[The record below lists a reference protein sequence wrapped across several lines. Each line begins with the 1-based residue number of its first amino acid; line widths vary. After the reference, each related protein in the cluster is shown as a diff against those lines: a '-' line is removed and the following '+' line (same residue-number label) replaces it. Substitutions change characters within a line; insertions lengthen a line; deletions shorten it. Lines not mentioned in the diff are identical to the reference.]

1 MNTEQKWA
9 EVLALRHLPTQRGMR
24 RNRPALR
31 ILPGSLA
38 CIVKRQP
45 NRRKPHMENQKNKIM
60 EEIRET
66 ISPEMKMRTEMSVA
80 IANRIY
86 DIMASKGLSQKDLAK
101 RMGKTET
108 EVSSLLSGTHK
119 MPPSMIHEI
128 SSALNE
134 DIMEDIV
141 EAGRDLPRIIEENIY
156 DDPTMLDVAASII
169 NSMLVHESKKE
180 NQSITLIKMYQQEG
194 EIIWSSNLSLRN
206 SVLDKAINYYGP
218 IVKARYEAAKERQ
231 K

>member
-1 MNTEQKWA
+1 MED
-9 EVLALRHLPTQRGMR
+9 
-24 RNRPALR
+24 
-31 ILPGSLA
+31 I
-38 CIVKRQP
+38 
-45 NRRKPHMENQKNKIM
+45 RK
-60 EEIRET
+60 T
-66 ISPEMKMRTEMSVA
+66 ISPEMKMQIEMSVA

-108 EVSSLLSGTHK
+108 EVSSWLSGTHK

-156 DDPTMLDVAASII
+156 DDPTMLDVATSII
-169 NSMLVHESKKE
+169 NTMLVSAGKE
-180 NQSITLIKMYQQEG
+180 GKPSEEIQMYHREKRAL
-194 EIIWSSNLSLRN
+194 WSTDKALSR
-206 SVLDKAINYYGP
+206 SMHDKAINYYGP

>member
-1 MNTEQKWA
+1 
-9 EVLALRHLPTQRGMR
+9 
-24 RNRPALR
+24 
-31 ILPGSLA
+31 
-38 CIVKRQP
+38 
-45 NRRKPHMENQKNKIM
+45 MENQKNKIM

-108 EVSSLLSGTHK
+108 EVSSWLSGTLK
-119 MPPSMIHEI
+119 MPPSMIHKI

-141 EAGRDLPRIIEENIY
+141 EDVNVNLTSLAQAKEE
-156 DDPTMLDVAASII
+156 
-169 NSMLVHESKKE
+169 
-180 NQSITLIKMYQQEG
+180 
-194 EIIWSSNLSLRN
+194 
-206 SVLDKAINYYGP
+206 VLGP
-218 IVKARYEAAKERQ
+218 IVKAQIDKNT
-231 K
+231 